1 MAHSATMKRKT
12 RKRETTTGIR
22 LSLEDRKLIAALQD
36 RLSDLSIGDLFRM
49 GLRALAT
56 KEGIAA

>member
-1 MAHSATMKRKT
+1 MKRKT
-12 RKRETTTGIR
+12 TKRETTTGIR
-22 LSLEDRKLIAALQD
+22 LSLEDRKLIALLQGK
-36 RLSDLSIGDLFRM
+36 LADLSIGDLLRL

>member
-12 RKRETTTGIR
+12 TKRETTTGIR
-22 LSLEDRKLIAALQD
+22 LSLEDRKLIALLQGK
-36 RLSDLSIGDLFRM
+36 LADLSIGDLLRL